1 MDCLTVSL
9 ILFSSVAANH
19 LGLVAAVEGVIRHRL
34 PILNCPKCLTFW
46 ATLTYGCFVCCDSIA
61 ALPSVLPAVLPRLLA
76 QSFLAAYLAIWL
88 ELLMFTIDT
97 LYNRLYDKI
106 NKYHQE
112 DGDEADTESDSETAD
127 EATSAD

>member
-46 ATLTYGCFVCCDSIA
+46 ATLTYGCLVCCDSIA

-106 NKYHQE
+106 NKYHQD

>member
-19 LGLVAAVEGVIRHRL
+19 LGLVAAVEEVIRHRL

-46 ATLTYGCFVCCDSIA
+46 ATLGYGCSVCCDSIA
-61 ALPSVLPAVLPRLLA
+61 ALPSALPAALPLLLA

-97 LYNRLYDKI
+97 LYNSIYDKI
-106 NKYHQE
+106 NKYHQK
-112 DGDEADTESDSETAD
+112 ADRETAD
-127 EATSAD
+127 EHADLD